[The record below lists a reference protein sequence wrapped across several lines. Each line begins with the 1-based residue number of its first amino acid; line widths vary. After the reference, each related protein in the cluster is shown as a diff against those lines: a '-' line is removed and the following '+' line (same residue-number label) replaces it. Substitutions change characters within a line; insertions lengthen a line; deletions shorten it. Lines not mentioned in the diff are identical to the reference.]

1 MVCAHRRLPPVTIRA
16 SHLAFTDLGVDRRD
30 AAAIP
35 RQLHDGGALRPH
47 VVELEHDRIPLSAI
61 DARVSAQ
68 EAEDVSQV
76 SVGARVRARPRRPG
90 RGDASP
96 PSATRGPAAM
106 AVRANH
112 LTNRDLSIDHA
123 SRRRI
128 GEQSR
133 DAGDL
138 LPDVVELQNHRVTL
152 AAFHARRAP
161 KVVQEV
167 LAQRFGSRKACGIR
181 LATMK
186 RAARPEV
193 RREARP
199 APPLPARRVA
209 VETLGRQVMLA
220 APAPAELAGEPDREP
235 SHGEGADGLTE
246 RRRLRRG

>member
-1 MVCAHRRLPPVTIRA
+1 MVCAHRRLLPVTIRA

-30 AAAIP
+30 AAAVP
-35 RQLHDGGALRPH
+35 RELRDGGALRAD
-47 VVELEHDRIPLSAI
+47 VVELEHDRITLSAI

-76 SVGARVRARPRRPG
+76 SVGARIRARPRRPARCG
-90 RGDASP
+90 ASP
-96 PSATRGPAAM
+96 PCSTRGPAAM
-106 AVRANH
+106 AVGANH
-112 LTNRDLSIDHA
+112 LTSRDLGIDDA

-128 GEQSR
+128 REQSR
-133 DAGDL
+133 DAGGL
-138 LPDVVELQNHRVTL
+138 LPDVVELQDHGVTL
-152 AAFHARRAP
+152 AAFHARRSP

-167 LAQRFGSRKACGIR
+167 LAQRSGSRKPCGVR

-199 APPLPARRVA
+199 APPLPVRAVA

-220 APAPAELAGEPDREP
+220 TPAPAQLARQPNRES
-235 SHGEGADGLTE
+235 SHREGADGLAE
-246 RRRLRRG
+246 RRRLRRR